1 MCGITGWF
9 SSLPIDPATA
19 NPRLAAM
26 VRAIAHRGPD
36 GEGTKLEQHAALG
49 HRRLAIIDLETG
61 SQPLTSS
68 DGSVS
73 IIFNGEIYNYRKL
86 RQQLIQTGEHFQTNS
101 DTEVIL
107 KIYQRDGW
115 QGFSKLRGMYA
126 FAIWDQKRQSG
137 ILARDPYG
145 IKPLFLSWTKKGEL
159 SFGSEAKAILAGGQ
173 DAELN
178 SAALHLLMNFR
189 YLPGE
194 RSLFNNI
201 HQLTPGTVLEWQQNG
216 SINHHNIT
224 PPKQNSGDDILE
236 ALQQS
241 VDLHLTADVEVGA
254 YLSGGID
261 SAAIVSLAKSRDN
274 GNLRTFTV
282 KVGDD
287 PNEAANAAKTAQLF
301 GLENIQSESHSN
313 PAEELM
319 RLTWHLELPKINSW
333 QVAELARHTAQH
345 VKVALSGLGGDELF
359 YGYNI
364 HSILHYCSSLHSA
377 LPNSISRSAGSFS
390 AYSAKR
396 LLQAPWTEQERAS
409 LMLSNLGDWPKVYAL
424 LRNIWDNPD
433 LRKQIY
439 GPRMLDAKLP
449 DAFEVT
455 RELWPDTQ
463 DPVTAANQFEWR
475 HKMVND
481 LLWQEDRCSMA
492 AGLEV
497 RVPFVDQSFANTV
510 HTLDRKQLMPN
521 GRRKGFM
528 KELLQNTLPKEIV
541 NRPKSGFQ
549 VDAPTFFNRE
559 LKYMADKWLSEEQIN
574 KRGLFNPKFV
584 KTVRQYKP
592 RKGLRWHYFI
602 LYLMLTTHLWC
613 EIFEDGQWVTTD

>member
-36 GEGTKLEQHAALG
+36 GEGTKLDRHAALG

-61 SQPLTSS
+61 SQPLTSC

-73 IIFNGEIYNYRKL
+73 IIFNGEIYNYREL
-86 RQQLIQTGEHFQTNS
+86 RQQLIQAGENFQTNS

-107 KIYQRDGW
+107 KIYQQEGW

-145 IKPLFLSWTKKGEL
+145 IKPLFISHNNGEL
-159 SFGSEAKAILAGGQ
+159 SFGSEAKSILAGGQ

-178 SAALHLLMNFR
+178 HASLHLLMNFR

-194 RSLFNNI
+194 RSLFENI

-224 PPKQNSGDDILE
+224 PPKQNNKDSILD

-241 VDLHLTADVEVGA
+241 VNLHLTADVEVGA

-261 SAAIVSLAKSRDN
+261 SAAIVSLAKGRDN
-274 GNLRTFTV
+274 ENLRTFTV

-287 PNEAANAAKTAQLF
+287 PNEAANAAKTARLF
-301 GLENIQSESHSN
+301 GLTNLQAESHSN

-364 HSILHYCSSLHSA
+364 HSILHYCSSLHDA
-377 LPNSISRSAGSFS
+377 LPNSISRATGSLG

-396 LLQAPWTEQERAS
+396 LLQAPWSEQERAS

-497 RVPFVDQSFANTV
+497 RVPFVDQSFASTIQ
-510 HTLDRKQLMPN
+510 TLGRKRLMPN

-528 KELLQNTLPKEIV
+528 KKLLQNTLPGEIL

-559 LKYMADKWLSEEQIN
+559 LKYMADKWLSEEQIH
-574 KRGLFNPKFV
+574 KRGLFNPNFV
-584 KTVRQYKP
+584 KTVRDYKP